1 VRLVVI
7 GDGPEMAKIRG
18 RAPRNVTLL
27 GHQPFDALRDH
38 VRRARAFLFAAVED
52 FGIAPLEAQAV
63 GTPVIALAAGAL
75 PETVPGLE
83 AERPC
88 GVHFAEQTPEA
99 VRDAVER
106 FERLDP
112 PIRASDCRRN
122 AERFAVGR
130 FRAEFRAVVDEAL
143 AGRPAVVI

>member
-1 VRLVVI
+1 
-7 GDGPEMAKIRG
+7 
-18 RAPRNVTLL
+18 
-27 GHQPFDALRDH
+27 
-38 VRRARAFLFAAVED
+38 VED

-75 PETVPGLE
+75 PETVPGLDS
-83 AERPC
+83 ERPC
-88 GVHFAEQTPEA
+88 GVHFAEQTVEA

-112 PIRASDCRRN
+112 PIRAADCRRN

-130 FRAEFRAVVDEAL
+130 FREEFRALVDAAL
-143 AGRPAVVI
+143 ARRGTDVT